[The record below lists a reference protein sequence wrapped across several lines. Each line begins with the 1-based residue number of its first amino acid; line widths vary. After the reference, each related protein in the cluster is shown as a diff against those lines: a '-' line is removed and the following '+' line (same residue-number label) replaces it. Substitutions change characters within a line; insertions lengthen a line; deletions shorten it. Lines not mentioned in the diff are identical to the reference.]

1 MGTRAPVHAEMSM
14 SPTSPSQL
22 SSVSKE
28 LPPTFQR
35 SGLASNGPAQQ
46 ALTRV
51 GSSQSPPA
59 IKPVSSPTQA
69 PSSNSL
75 LPTTTSGPLS
85 TLVRPNDGASGP
97 NGQESFS
104 NARPVLQPTSPTLVG
119 PSVRPSLHQP
129 LLPASSSSASAA
141 HSTMLSPLSQAFPS
155 NGKAP
160 EGQTLT
166 HTDLAPLNLKDLDD
180 KSVSGTPNGSSLSP
194 TPLPFLE
201 RLSTI
206 QPQIPNPLANK
217 DTETRKVPNST
228 LQSEGSSGDD
238 SQPLVNSP
246 TGDDDRLL
254 DHRHLQPGEMV
265 SLLSHKKTLDMY
277 RENAKK
283 TNDPQLNYEL
293 AIFMLDVSRSLE
305 FSEQILSR
313 GQDPAAEREHLAKE
327 AVNLLRRLADRGH
340 VESQYLVGDCFMN
353 GYGLSKGRPDLGLAY
368 SYFTQAGKRGHP
380 DAAYRAGTC
389 YEKGWGC
396 RRDQA
401 KAVQFYKMASSRK
414 HPGAQYRL
422 GTAELNGELGLKRSA
437 REGVK
442 WLKRSAENAT
452 PEFPHALHELALLH
466 EKGIYNVL
474 FVDYEYSCELL
485 AQAVEMGYAPS
496 AYKLGVNYEYGRMG
510 CPQDSGLSIHM
521 YNIAAQQNHKEACFA
536 LTAWYLVGAP
546 GILPQS
552 DTEAYLWAKRAAEQ
566 GLAKAEYACGYFS
579 ENGIGTARDLSEAKG
594 WYQRAVEHGDSRA
607 SSRLNTLSGYTA
619 KQVGSAPDESATR
632 NQPKAIPV
640 QPLSAPFPS
649 AAPMSTMRT
658 LGVLNYPTP
667 KAMRETQAVQRDMH
681 QQALVAAIEERDRS
695 RSDLSSPQGGSFFG
709 PGWQAGRLP
718 NKPFSPSQPPKEGGK
733 PMNLIAAGPR
743 AGFPKP
749 PTPPPPEPEPEPEPE
764 PDAAQAGGKHRLKAR
779 VFRFGRKNK
788 SDKGAELPEQ
798 AEGEVPASSSAPN
811 VDIAADEPLR
821 PATTQEAAL
830 VQSDGSNPVSPT
842 SPPPPGQLAIT
853 SKPEGEL
860 DNGNKP
866 NGPSQALSLLPRP
879 PGQRPGAPL
888 QPETKPQETSQPGQ
902 AQSKKPDETEPKDVE
917 PIIGEKP
924 KEESSSKPG
933 FSLFGLG
940 KKNKNKVSEKSSA
953 REDDSK
959 ASKASR
965 LPPSDSSAVASPG
978 PKDQQVGSDTTTN
991 PKLEPQDASKTP
1003 AQQKSVNPSQ
1013 SPQGLQPSGSTAT
1026 WTQPNRSGPPVLA
1039 GFAPGRPPLRPQQG
1053 MPGHAKPGSPL
1064 EGPRQ
1069 AMPGSLVPGHPSSEH
1084 KPVRPTPISP
1094 AHPPDQLG
1102 GPQHGTSHGN
1112 FSGPL
1117 PAAHQQGVNA
1127 HSTSGPS
1134 LNGPQQSA
1142 GSIVALRPPNVPPS
1156 SSHAPNHTPSNRSL
1170 AETQP
1175 VVPVSATPV
1184 RPSSGPVVRGS
1195 YESTDDSR
1203 SPGSLQPNP
1212 IGSTGHPRPAS
1223 NGRPGVPAGL
1233 VPARPSIG
1241 TSSGMQGMHDAGR
1254 LTSMN
1259 SRSSM
1264 PNPTMSGQP
1273 TASSTPTD
1281 VSHEQARMSMPNNM
1295 LQLRPVSPT
1304 RPPAALQPSTQ
1315 TPQGPGNPSVLTA
1328 SGQPHVLRS
1337 PGPHS
1342 PSSPTPTHQEP
1353 GHRPLIRPQQARPSP
1368 GSPPPSM
1375 MPGRP
1380 PVGPGG
1386 PVSPQA
1392 GPRQQQP
1399 LSQNQGVMPTRPNF
1413 PPHPNMAGLNGQ
1425 SSPRGTPQPHL
1436 HPSRIPPSSSHSYVR
1451 PPSAMPPP
1459 SMQPGSASP
1468 PGRMPAQLHSGRPM
1482 NVQSRGPGENQP
1494 ISKQA
1499 LMPGQSYSGGNPSI
1513 PPGMS
1518 SQQVGRPSAQM
1529 GRPPTAIMPPNQ
1541 LPGRPPIA
1549 NMPPNQMPG
1558 RPIPPNSAPGMTP
1571 SFPNRPGTLNP
1582 TRPSMPSAVA
1592 PGMQSGHMVPGQVR
1606 PGVPGLPQSGGLP
1619 ASHNAGPWAMSSPVR
1634 PVENNTIRPSGP
1646 GSPPHGTGAARSMLG
1661 SPNSVGTDIDKF
1673 EDAPSAE
1680 IAQGPPVAGGGMSSP
1695 IKPDSNMAGD
1705 KNARRKFLGII

>member
-1 MGTRAPVHAEMSM
+1 MGSRAPVHAELSM
-14 SPTSPSQL
+14 SPTSPSQS

-35 SGLASNGPAQQ
+35 SGLPSNGPAKQ
-46 ALTRV
+46 ALTKV
-51 GSSQSPPA
+51 GSAQPPPA
-59 IKPVSSPTQA
+59 IKPVSSPA
-69 PSSNSL
+69 LASSSNSL

-85 TLVRPNDGASGP
+85 MSVRPNDGAFGP
-97 NGQESFS
+97 NGQGSFS
-104 NARPVLQPTSPTLVG
+104 SARPVLQPTSPSSDA

-129 LLPASSSSASAA
+129 PLPASSSSALAA
-141 HSTMLSPLSQAFPS
+141 HSTTISPLSKASPS
-155 NGKAP
+155 SGKAP
-160 EGQTLT
+160 EGQTRT

-180 KSVSGTPNGSSLSP
+180 KSVSGTTNGSSLSP

-206 QPQIPNPLANK
+206 QPQIPNPLAKK
-217 DTETRKVPNST
+217 DAETRKIPNGT
-228 LQSEGSSGDD
+228 FQPEGSSGDE
-238 SQPLVNSP
+238 SHPLVISP
-246 TGDDDRLL
+246 TGDDDPLL

-579 ENGIGTARDLSEAKG
+579 ENGIGTPRDLSEAKG

-619 KQVGSAPDESATR
+619 KQVGSTPDESARR

-667 KAMRETQAVQRDMH
+667 KAMRETQAVQRDLH
-681 QQALVAAIEERDRS
+681 QQALVAAMEERDRS

-788 SDKGAELPEQ
+788 SDKGVELPEQ
-798 AEGEVPASSSAPN
+798 AEGEVPASTSAPN
-811 VDIAADEPLR
+811 VGITADEPL
-821 PATTQEAAL
+821 PSENTQGAAL
-830 VQSDGSNPVSPT
+830 VQSGESNPVSPT

-866 NGPSQALSLLPRP
+866 NAPSQALSLLPRP
-879 PGQRPGAPL
+879 PGQLPGAPL
-888 QPETKPQETSQPGQ
+888 QPETKPQETPQPGQ
-902 AQSKKPDETEPKDVE
+902 AQSKKPDETVPKDVE
-917 PIIGEKP
+917 PPIGEKP
-924 KEESSSKPG
+924 REESSSKPG

-940 KKNKNKVSEKSSA
+940 KRSKNKGSEKSSA

-959 ASKASR
+959 ANKTSR
-965 LPPSDSSAVASPG
+965 MPPSDSSASIASPVTKG
-978 PKDQQVGSDTTTN
+978 QQVGSDAATS

-1003 AQQKSVNPSQ
+1003 AQQKSVNLSQ
-1013 SPQGLQPSGSTAT
+1013 SPLGLQPSGSTST
-1026 WTQPNRSGPPVLA
+1026 STQSNRSGPPVLA
-1039 GFAPGRPPLRPQQG
+1039 GFAPGRPPLRPQQD
-1053 MPGHAKPGSPL
+1053 MPGHVKPGSPM

-1069 AMPGSLVPGHPSSEH
+1069 AMPGSLVPGHPSSDH
-1084 KPVRPTPISP
+1084 KPVRPAPIGP

-1102 GPQHGTSHGN
+1102 GPQ
-1112 FSGPL
+1112 
-1117 PAAHQQGVNA
+1117 
-1127 HSTSGPS
+1127 
-1134 LNGPQQSA
+1134 QSV
-1142 GSIVALRPPNVPPS
+1142 GSIMALRPPNVPSS
-1156 SSHAPNHTPSNRSL
+1156 SSHAPSHTSSTHSL

-1175 VVPVSATPV
+1175 VVPVSSTPV
-1184 RPSSGPVVRGS
+1184 RPSSGPVVTGS
-1195 YESTDDSR
+1195 YESADDSR
-1203 SPGSLQPNP
+1203 SLGSLQPNP
-1212 IGSTGHPRPAS
+1212 IGRTGLPRPAS

-1233 VPARPSIG
+1233 VPTRPSIG
-1241 TSSGMQGMHDAGR
+1241 TSSGMQGTHDASR
-1254 LTSMN
+1254 LSSMN

-1273 TASSTPTD
+1273 TASSTPT
-1281 VSHEQARMSMPNNM
+1281 VVPHEQARRSMPNNM

-1315 TPQGPGNPSVLTA
+1315 TPQGPGSPSALTA
-1328 SGQPHVLRS
+1328 SGQPHALQTS
-1337 PGPHS
+1337 DAQS

-1413 PPHPNMAGLNGQ
+1413 PPRPSMAGLIGQ
-1425 SSPRGTPQPHL
+1425 SSPRGTPPPHL
-1436 HPSRIPPSSSHSYVR
+1436 HPGRIPPSSSHSYVR

-1468 PGRMPAQLHSGRPM
+1468 PGRMPAHLHSGRPM
-1482 NVQSRGPGENQP
+1482 NIQSRGLGENQP
-1494 ISKQA
+1494 ISMQA
-1499 LMPGQSYSGGNPSI
+1499 HMPGQSYPGGNPSI
-1513 PPGMS
+1513 LPGMS

-1529 GRPPTAIMPPNQ
+1529 GRSPTAIMPPNQ
-1541 LPGRPPIA
+1541 LPGRPPIT
-1549 NMPPNQMPG
+1549 NRPPNQMPG
-1558 RPIPPNSAPGMTP
+1558 RPMPPNSAPGMNP
-1571 SFPNRPGTLNP
+1571 GFPNHPGPMNP

-1592 PGMQSGHMVPGQVR
+1592 PGMQGGHMVPGQVR

-1619 ASHNAGPWAMSSPVR
+1619 ASHNARPWAMSSPVR
-1634 PVENNTIRPSGP
+1634 PVENSTIRPSGP
-1646 GSPPHGTGAARSMLG
+1646 GSLPHGTGAARSMLG

-1680 IAQGPPVAGGGMSSP
+1680 IAQGSPGAGRGMSSP
-1695 IKPDSNMAGD
+1695 IGPDSNMAGD